1 MICFVT
7 YIIKSILPTPN
18 KLPTTFRQILKIFG
32 KSPTFVT
39 KFYCNSCLTL
49 TTKQNG
55 QHYCT
60 NSTCSLADLQLSKRQ
75 LTELVTLNIREKLQS
90 IVRRNLSLFSSHE
103 ELFPAFD
110 IPSGARYQSTT
121 KNVVHL
127 ITLHIHADGAPL
139 VRSTKSAIWP
149 CFSSIVELPPPVREY
164 QSNIL
169 TLGLWVSCIKPD
181 VYLFLEDIIE
191 QLTELSENGTT
202 IFVNCLEFK
211 IYVKTQL
218 LVSDLPAKSLFMK
231 TINFNGFVKILHWPK
246 SIEEI
251 RLADKLIHDYCQTS
265 SKVHD
270 PRIELYSLHVHLHLP
285 SQVLSSIILALE
297 QLPNIVCSFILDHGG
312 LAFTSAF
319 CFDSAI
325 RSIKSKPHGTKNL
338 GSQITYWCDI
348 DTIIPSKECEVSS
361 PSLVSEIKLDNDL
374 LNAYRGILAKQLKG
388 LKQDINIIK
397 LYVRFK
403 DKFLTYHSF
412 LYSKRFTCN
421 SYLISHN
428 DNHQQI
434 QCAIK
439 QA

>member
-1 MICFVT
+1 
-7 YIIKSILPTPN
+7 
-18 KLPTTFRQILKIFG
+18 
-32 KSPTFVT
+32 
-39 KFYCNSCLTL
+39 
-49 TTKQNG
+49 TKQNG

-90 IVRRNLSLFSSHE
+90 VVRRNLSLFSSHE

-149 CFSSIVELPPPVREY
+149 CFSSIVELPPPV
-164 QSNIL
+164 
-169 TLGLWVSCIKPD
+169 SCIKPD

-191 QLTELSENGTT
+191 QLTEENGTT

-231 TINFNGFVKILHWPK
+231 TINFNGFVKIVHWPK

-251 RLADKLIHDYCQTS
+251 RLADKLIHYYCQTS

-285 SQVLSSIILALE
+285 SQVL
-297 QLPNIVCSFILDHGG
+297 NHGG
-312 LAFTSAF
+312 VAFTSAF

-374 LNAYRGILAKQLKG
+374 LNAYRGILAKQLNG

-421 SYLISHN
+421 SYLISYN

>member
-149 CFSSIVELPPPVREY
+149 CFSSIVELPPPV
-164 QSNIL
+164 
-169 TLGLWVSCIKPD
+169 SCIKPD

-191 QLTELSENGTT
+191 QLTEENGTT

-231 TINFNGFVKILHWPK
+231 TINFNGFVKIVHWPK

-251 RLADKLIHDYCQTS
+251 RLADKLIHYYCQTS

-285 SQVLSSIILALE
+285 SQVL
-297 QLPNIVCSFILDHGG
+297 NHGG
-312 LAFTSAF
+312 VAFTSAF

-374 LNAYRGILAKQLKG
+374 LNAYRGILAKQLNG

>member
-90 IVRRNLSLFSSHE
+90 VVRRNLSLFSSHE

-169 TLGLWVSCIKPD
+169 TLGL
-181 VYLFLEDIIE
+181 
-191 QLTELSENGTT
+191 
-202 IFVNCLEFK
+202 
-211 IYVKTQL
+211 
-218 LVSDLPAKSLFMK
+218 
-231 TINFNGFVKILHWPK
+231 FVKIVHWPK

-251 RLADKLIHDYCQTS
+251 RLADKLIHYYCQTS

-285 SQVLSSIILALE
+285 SQVL
-297 QLPNIVCSFILDHGG
+297 NHGG
-312 LAFTSAF
+312 VAFTSAF

-374 LNAYRGILAKQLKG
+374 LNAYRGILAKQLNG

-421 SYLISHN
+421 SYLISYN

>member
-149 CFSSIVELPPPVREY
+149 CFSSIVELPPPV
-164 QSNIL
+164 
-169 TLGLWVSCIKPD
+169 SCIKPD

-191 QLTELSENGTT
+191 QLTEENGTT

-231 TINFNGFVKILHWPK
+231 TINFNGFVKIVHWPK

-251 RLADKLIHDYCQTS
+251 RLADKLIHYYCQTS

-285 SQVLSSIILALE
+285 SQVL
-297 QLPNIVCSFILDHGG
+297 NHGG
-312 LAFTSAF
+312 VAFTSAF

-374 LNAYRGILAKQLKG
+374 LNAYRGILAKQLNG

-421 SYLISHN
+421 SYLISYN